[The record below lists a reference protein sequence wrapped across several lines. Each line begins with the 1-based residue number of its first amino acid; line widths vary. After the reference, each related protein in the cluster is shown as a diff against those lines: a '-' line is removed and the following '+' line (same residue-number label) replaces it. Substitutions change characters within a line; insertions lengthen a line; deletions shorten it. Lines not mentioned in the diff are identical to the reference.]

1 MYNSIIDFIEND
13 TTKIKKIL
21 EKYLFA
27 GNTLRFEEDLMRVM
41 IEFGRKIYQECLKE
55 IEESIRQSEFRKKNY
70 YVEHKADRRTLLT
83 TFGNLEIE
91 RAYYKPKN
99 GGKSVYLLDKYVGLA
114 PHDKVSLA
122 VKTKFVEEAV
132 ETSYQ
137 KGGEKACMTE
147 DVVSKQTVKNT
158 IHELEVELEEEI
170 PVQKKKIKNLH
181 IQADEDHVALQFSK
195 KKGDLTV
202 NEMGR
207 KSNIAMPK
215 LILLY
220 EDIVRDGAEGC
231 KRHKLVGKKYF
242 GGLYEGSE
250 RNEDLWLEVQQ
261 YIYDNYDTEYLEN
274 VYIAGDGAPWIVAG
288 CRVLEKSKFVLDK
301 YHLGK
306 YIHKATTHL
315 DDSQQ
320 AAKEFIYGA
329 INERDFDGVMR
340 LLQKCYASTNQEY
353 KKKEVTECARYI
365 KNNWLGIMVRI
376 DDGGAV
382 WGCSA
387 EGHISHVLSARESSR
402 PMGWSKKGVDRISRL
417 RVLTRNEQ
425 KIIDLMEYQDKK
437 QRKKNRIECE
447 DQLIQDVQKRKSSR
461 NEEVLRKAIPGL
473 EKKQFSWM
481 RSIINAGGTIA

>member
-27 GNTLRFEEDLMRVM
+27 GNTLRFEEDLMHVM

-55 IEESIRQSEFRKKNY
+55 IEENIRQSEFRKKNY
-70 YVEHKADRRTLLT
+70 YVEHKADRRILLT
-83 TFGNLEIE
+83 TFGDLEIE

-99 GGKSVYLLDKYVGLA
+99 GGKSVYLLDKYVELA
-114 PHDKVSLA
+114 LHDKVSLA

-158 IHELEVELEEEI
+158 IHELEVKLEEEI
-170 PVQKKKIKNLH
+170 LVQKKKIKNLH
-181 IQADEDHVALQFSK
+181 IQAD
-195 KKGDLTV
+195 
-202 NEMGR
+202 
-207 KSNIAMPK
+207 
-215 LILLY
+215 
-220 EDIVRDGAEGC
+220 
-231 KRHKLVGKKYF
+231 
-242 GGLYEGSE
+242 
-250 RNEDLWLEVQQ
+250 EDLWLEVQQ

-315 DDSQQ
+315 DDNQQ

-340 LLQKCYASTNQEY
+340 LLQKCYASTDQEY
-353 KKKEVTECARYI
+353 KKKEVTECTRYI
-365 KNNWLGIMVRI
+365 KNNRS
-376 DDGGAV
+376 DGMSG
-382 WGCSA
+382 
-387 EGHISHVLSARESSR
+387 
-402 PMGWSKKGVDRISRL
+402 
-417 RVLTRNEQ
+417 
-425 KIIDLMEYQDKK
+425 
-437 QRKKNRIECE
+437 
-447 DQLIQDVQKRKSSR
+447 
-461 NEEVLRKAIPGL
+461 
-473 EKKQFSWM
+473 
-481 RSIINAGGTIA
+481 

>member
-27 GNTLRFEEDLMRVM
+27 GNTLRFEEDLMHVM

-55 IEESIRQSEFRKKNY
+55 IEENIRQSEVRKKNY

-99 GGKSVYLLDKYVGLA
+99 GGKSVYLLDKYIGLA

-122 VKTKFVEEAV
+122 VKIKFVEEAV

-181 IQADEDHVALQFSK
+181 IQADED
-195 KKGDLTV
+195 
-202 NEMGR
+202 
-207 KSNIAMPK
+207 
-215 LILLY
+215 
-220 EDIVRDGAEGC
+220 
-231 KRHKLVGKKYF
+231 
-242 GGLYEGSE
+242 
-250 RNEDLWLEVQQ
+250 LWLEVQQ

-274 VYIAGDGAPWIVAG
+274 VYIAGDRAPWIVAG

-340 LLQKCYASTNQEY
+340 LLQKCYASTDQEY

>member
-1 MYNSIIDFIEND
+1 
-13 TTKIKKIL
+13 
-21 EKYLFA
+21 
-27 GNTLRFEEDLMRVM
+27 
-41 IEFGRKIYQECLKE
+41 
-55 IEESIRQSEFRKKNY
+55 
-70 YVEHKADRRTLLT
+70 
-83 TFGNLEIE
+83 
-91 RAYYKPKN
+91 
-99 GGKSVYLLDKYVGLA
+99 
-114 PHDKVSLA
+114 
-122 VKTKFVEEAV
+122 
-132 ETSYQ
+132 
-137 KGGEKACMTE
+137 MTE

-158 IHELEVELEEEI
+158 IYELEVELEEEI

-181 IQADEDHVALQFSK
+181 IQAD
-195 KKGDLTV
+195 
-202 NEMGR
+202 
-207 KSNIAMPK
+207 
-215 LILLY
+215 
-220 EDIVRDGAEGC
+220 
-231 KRHKLVGKKYF
+231 
-242 GGLYEGSE
+242 
-250 RNEDLWLEVQQ
+250 EDLWLEVQQ

-274 VYIAGDGAPWIVAG
+274 VYIAGDGAPWIAAG

-340 LLQKCYASTNQEY
+340 LLQKCYASTDQKY

-447 DQLIQDVQKRKSSR
+447 DRLIQDVQKRKSSR

>member
-1 MYNSIIDFIEND
+1 M
-13 TTKIKKIL
+13 
-21 EKYLFA
+21 
-27 GNTLRFEEDLMRVM
+27 
-41 IEFGRKIYQECLKE
+41 
-55 IEESIRQSEFRKKNY
+55 
-70 YVEHKADRRTLLT
+70 
-83 TFGNLEIE
+83 
-91 RAYYKPKN
+91 
-99 GGKSVYLLDKYVGLA
+99 
-114 PHDKVSLA
+114 
-122 VKTKFVEEAV
+122 
-132 ETSYQ
+132 
-137 KGGEKACMTE
+137 
-147 DVVSKQTVKNT
+147 
-158 IHELEVELEEEI
+158 
-170 PVQKKKIKNLH
+170 
-181 IQADEDHVALQFSK
+181 
-195 KKGDLTV
+195 
-202 NEMGR
+202 
-207 KSNIAMPK
+207 
-215 LILLY
+215 ILLY
-220 EDIVRDGAEGC
+220 EDIVCDGTEGC

-261 YIYDNYDTEYLEN
+261 YIYDNYDTEYLKN
-274 VYIAGDGAPWIVAG
+274 VYIAGDGAPWSVAG
-288 CRVLEKSKFVLDK
+288 CRVLEKGKFVLDK

-306 YIHKATTHL
+306 YIYKATTHL

-340 LLQKCYASTNQEY
+340 LLQKCYASTDQEY

-402 PMGWSKKGVDRISRL
+402 PMGWSKKGVDWISHL

-481 RSIINAGGTIA
+481 RSIINAGGIIA

>member
-27 GNTLRFEEDLMRVM
+27 GNTLRFEEDLMYVM

-55 IEESIRQSEFRKKNY
+55 IEENIRQSEFRKKNY

-132 ETSYQ
+132 ETSCQ

-181 IQADEDHVALQFSK
+181 IQAD
-195 KKGDLTV
+195 
-202 NEMGR
+202 
-207 KSNIAMPK
+207 
-215 LILLY
+215 
-220 EDIVRDGAEGC
+220 
-231 KRHKLVGKKYF
+231 
-242 GGLYEGSE
+242 
-250 RNEDLWLEVQQ
+250 EDLWLEVQQ

-315 DDSQQ
+315 DDNQQ

-340 LLQKCYASTNQEY
+340 LLQKCYASTDQEY

-481 RSIINAGGTIA
+481 KSIINAGGTIA

>member
-27 GNTLRFEEDLMRVM
+27 GNTLRFEEDLMHVM

-55 IEESIRQSEFRKKNY
+55 IEENIRQSEVRKKNY

-99 GGKSVYLLDKYVGLA
+99 GGKSVYLLDKYIGLA

-122 VKTKFVEEAV
+122 VKIKFVEEAV

-181 IQADEDHVALQFSK
+181 IQADED
-195 KKGDLTV
+195 
-202 NEMGR
+202 
-207 KSNIAMPK
+207 
-215 LILLY
+215 
-220 EDIVRDGAEGC
+220 
-231 KRHKLVGKKYF
+231 
-242 GGLYEGSE
+242 
-250 RNEDLWLEVQQ
+250 LWLEVQQ

-274 VYIAGDGAPWIVAG
+274 VYIAGDRAPWIVAG

-340 LLQKCYASTNQEY
+340 LLQKCYASTDQEY

-402 PMGWSKKGVDRISRL
+402 PMGWSKKGVDRITRL

-447 DQLIQDVQKRKSSR
+447 DQLIQDVHKRKSSR

>member
-1 MYNSIIDFIEND
+1 MYNSIINFIEND

-27 GNTLRFEEDLMRVM
+27 GNTLRFEEDLMHVM

-55 IEESIRQSEFRKKNY
+55 IEENIRQSEFRKKNY

-83 TFGNLEIE
+83 TFGNPEIE

-181 IQADEDHVALQFSK
+181 IQA
-195 KKGDLTV
+195 
-202 NEMGR
+202 
-207 KSNIAMPK
+207 
-215 LILLY
+215 
-220 EDIVRDGAEGC
+220 
-231 KRHKLVGKKYF
+231 
-242 GGLYEGSE
+242 
-250 RNEDLWLEVQQ
+250 NEDLWLEVQQ
-261 YIYDNYDTEYLEN
+261 YIYDNYDTEYLKN
-274 VYIAGDGAPWIVAG
+274 VYIAGDGAPWSVAG

-340 LLQKCYASTNQEY
+340 LLQKCYASTDQEY

-365 KNNWLGIMVRI
+365 KNNWLVIMVRI

-402 PMGWSKKGVDRISRL
+402 PIGWSKKGVDRISCL

-447 DQLIQDVQKRKSSR
+447 DQLIQEVQKRKSSR

>member
-1 MYNSIIDFIEND
+1 MH
-13 TTKIKKIL
+13 
-21 EKYLFA
+21 
-27 GNTLRFEEDLMRVM
+27 VM

-55 IEESIRQSEFRKKNY
+55 IEENIRQSEFRKKNY

-91 RAYYKPKN
+91 RAYYKPEI

-122 VKTKFVEEAV
+122 VKTKFVEEVV

-181 IQADEDHVALQFSK
+181 IQAD
-195 KKGDLTV
+195 
-202 NEMGR
+202 
-207 KSNIAMPK
+207 
-215 LILLY
+215 
-220 EDIVRDGAEGC
+220 
-231 KRHKLVGKKYF
+231 
-242 GGLYEGSE
+242 
-250 RNEDLWLEVQQ
+250 EDLWLEVQQ

-315 DDSQQ
+315 DDNQQ

-340 LLQKCYASTNQEY
+340 LLQKCYASTDQEY

-402 PMGWSKKGVDRISRL
+402 PMGWSKKGVDRITRL

-481 RSIINAGGTIA
+481 RSIINAVGTIA

>member
-1 MYNSIIDFIEND
+1 
-13 TTKIKKIL
+13 
-21 EKYLFA
+21 
-27 GNTLRFEEDLMRVM
+27 MR
-41 IEFGRKIYQECLKE
+41 
-55 IEESIRQSEFRKKNY
+55 
-70 YVEHKADRRTLLT
+70 
-83 TFGNLEIE
+83 
-91 RAYYKPKN
+91 
-99 GGKSVYLLDKYVGLA
+99 
-114 PHDKVSLA
+114 
-122 VKTKFVEEAV
+122 
-132 ETSYQ
+132 
-137 KGGEKACMTE
+137 
-147 DVVSKQTVKNT
+147 DVT
-158 IHELEVELEEEI
+158 
-170 PVQKKKIKNLH
+170 
-181 IQADEDHVALQFSK
+181 
-195 KKGDLTV
+195 
-202 NEMGR
+202 
-207 KSNIAMPK
+207 
-215 LILLY
+215 
-220 EDIVRDGAEGC
+220 EGC

-250 RNEDLWLEVQQ
+250 RNEDLWLEVQR
-261 YIYDNYDTEYLEN
+261 YIYDNYDTEYLKN
-274 VYIAGDGAPWIVAG
+274 VYIAGDGTPWSVAG

-340 LLQKCYASTNQEY
+340 LLQKCYASTDQEY

-365 KNNWLGIMVRI
+365 KNNWLVIMVRI
-376 DDGGAV
+376 DDGGVV

-402 PMGWSKKGVDRISRL
+402 PMGWSKKGIDRISRL

-425 KIIDLMEYQDKK
+425 KMIDLMEYQDKK
-437 QRKKNRIECE
+437 QRKKSRIECE

-481 RSIINAGGTIA
+481 RSIINAGGIIA

>member
-27 GNTLRFEEDLMRVM
+27 GNTLRFEEDLMHVK

-55 IEESIRQSEFRKKNY
+55 IEENIRQSEFRKKNY
-70 YVEHKADRRTLLT
+70 YVAYKADRRTLLT

-91 RAYYKPKN
+91 RTYYKPKN

-181 IQADEDHVALQFSK
+181 IQADED
-195 KKGDLTV
+195 
-202 NEMGR
+202 
-207 KSNIAMPK
+207 
-215 LILLY
+215 
-220 EDIVRDGAEGC
+220 
-231 KRHKLVGKKYF
+231 
-242 GGLYEGSE
+242 
-250 RNEDLWLEVQQ
+250 LWLEVQQ

-301 YHLGK
+301 YHLAK
-306 YIHKATTHL
+306 YIYKATTHL
-315 DDSQQ
+315 DDNQQ

-340 LLQKCYASTNQEY
+340 LLQKCYASTDQEY

>member
-1 MYNSIIDFIEND
+1 MPPLFG
-13 TTKIKKIL
+13 IL
-21 EKYLFA
+21 EKYLF
-27 GNTLRFEEDLMRVM
+27 
-41 IEFGRKIYQECLKE
+41 
-55 IEESIRQSEFRKKNY
+55 
-70 YVEHKADRRTLLT
+70 
-83 TFGNLEIE
+83 
-91 RAYYKPKN
+91 
-99 GGKSVYLLDKYVGLA
+99 
-114 PHDKVSLA
+114 A

-207 KSNIAMPK
+207 KSNTAMPK

-220 EDIVRDGAEGC
+220 
-231 KRHKLVGKKYF
+231 
-242 GGLYEGSE
+242 
-250 RNEDLWLEVQQ
+250 EDLWLEVQQ
-261 YIYDNYDTEYLEN
+261 YIYNNYDTEYLEN

-288 CRVLEKSKFVLDK
+288 CRGLEKSKFVLDK

-315 DDSQQ
+315 DDNQQ

-340 LLQKCYASTNQEY
+340 LLQKCYASTDQEY
-353 KKKEVTECARYI
+353 KKKEVTECSRYI
-365 KNNWLGIMVRI
+365 KNNRSDGIS
-376 DDGGAV
+376 G
-382 WGCSA
+382 
-387 EGHISHVLSARESSR
+387 
-402 PMGWSKKGVDRISRL
+402 
-417 RVLTRNEQ
+417 
-425 KIIDLMEYQDKK
+425 
-437 QRKKNRIECE
+437 
-447 DQLIQDVQKRKSSR
+447 
-461 NEEVLRKAIPGL
+461 
-473 EKKQFSWM
+473 
-481 RSIINAGGTIA
+481 

>member
-27 GNTLRFEEDLMRVM
+27 GNTLRFEEDLMHVM

-55 IEESIRQSEFRKKNY
+55 IEENIRQSEFRKKNY

-158 IHELEVELEEEI
+158 IHELEV
-170 PVQKKKIKNLH
+170 
-181 IQADEDHVALQFSK
+181 
-195 KKGDLTV
+195 
-202 NEMGR
+202 
-207 KSNIAMPK
+207 
-215 LILLY
+215 
-220 EDIVRDGAEGC
+220 
-231 KRHKLVGKKYF
+231 
-242 GGLYEGSE
+242 
-250 RNEDLWLEVQQ
+250 QQ

-340 LLQKCYASTNQEY
+340 LLQKCYASTDQEY

-402 PMGWSKKGVDRISRL
+402 PMGWSKKGVDRINRL

>member
-27 GNTLRFEEDLMRVM
+27 GNTLRFEEDLMHVM

-55 IEESIRQSEFRKKNY
+55 IEENIRQSEVRKKNY

-99 GGKSVYLLDKYVGLA
+99 GGKSVYLLDKYIGLA

-122 VKTKFVEEAV
+122 VKIKFVEEAV

-181 IQADEDHVALQFSK
+181 IQADED
-195 KKGDLTV
+195 
-202 NEMGR
+202 
-207 KSNIAMPK
+207 
-215 LILLY
+215 
-220 EDIVRDGAEGC
+220 
-231 KRHKLVGKKYF
+231 
-242 GGLYEGSE
+242 
-250 RNEDLWLEVQQ
+250 LWLEVQQ

-274 VYIAGDGAPWIVAG
+274 VYIAGDRAPWIVAG

-340 LLQKCYASTNQEY
+340 LLQKCYASTDQEY

-387 EGHISHVLSARESSR
+387 EGHISHVLSARESSC
-402 PMGWSKKGVDRISRL
+402 PMGWSKKGVDWISHL

>member
-21 EKYLFA
+21 EKYLFD

-55 IEESIRQSEFRKKNY
+55 IEENIRQSEFRKKNY

-137 KGGEKACMTE
+137 NA
-147 DVVSKQTVKNT
+147 VKT
-158 IHELEVELEEEI
+158 
-170 PVQKKKIKNLH
+170 
-181 IQADEDHVALQFSK
+181 
-195 KKGDLTV
+195 
-202 NEMGR
+202 
-207 KSNIAMPK
+207 K

-315 DDSQQ
+315 DDNQQ

-417 RVLTRNEQ
+417 RVLTRNGQ

>member
-1 MYNSIIDFIEND
+1 
-13 TTKIKKIL
+13 
-21 EKYLFA
+21 
-27 GNTLRFEEDLMRVM
+27 MRVM

-55 IEESIRQSEFRKKNY
+55 IEENIRQSEFRKKNY
-70 YVEHKADRRTLLT
+70 YVEHKADRRTLPT

-99 GGKSVYLLDKYVGLA
+99 DGKSVYLLDKYVGLA
-114 PHDKVSLA
+114 SHDKVSLA

-181 IQADEDHVALQFSK
+181 IQADED
-195 KKGDLTV
+195 
-202 NEMGR
+202 
-207 KSNIAMPK
+207 
-215 LILLY
+215 
-220 EDIVRDGAEGC
+220 
-231 KRHKLVGKKYF
+231 
-242 GGLYEGSE
+242 
-250 RNEDLWLEVQQ
+250 LWLEVQQ

-274 VYIAGDGAPWIVAG
+274 VYIAGDVAPWIVAG
-288 CRVLEKSKFVLDK
+288 CRVSEKSKFVLDK
-301 YHLGK
+301 YHLEK

-340 LLQKCYASTNQEY
+340 LLQKCYASTDQEY

-447 DQLIQDVQKRKSSR
+447 DQLIQNVQKRKSSR